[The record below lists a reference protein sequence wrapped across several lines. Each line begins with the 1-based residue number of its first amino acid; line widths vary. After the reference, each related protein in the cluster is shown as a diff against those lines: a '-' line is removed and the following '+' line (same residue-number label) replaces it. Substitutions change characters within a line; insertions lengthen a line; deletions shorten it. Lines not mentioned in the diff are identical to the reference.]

1 MIVVILIDYHYD
13 IHSIF
18 LHTRRMPLFIRT
30 ERSIKEFIRAYPIVS
45 TLVIIHFLLW
55 IFVYVIPIE
64 IKGLSLFQWGAGH
77 NYMIHEYGEY
87 WRFITPI
94 FLHGDL
100 MHALFN
106 SFSLVLFGPALEQ
119 MLGKTKFIAAY
130 LIAGLIG
137 NIGTYAVNPMD
148 MIPHIGASGA
158 IYGLFGLY
166 MFMVVFRKHLIDAG
180 NAQIVTIIFFI
191 GLVMT
196 FMNPGINIY
205 AHIFGFIGGFALG
218 NFTLSG
224 AEPFSIYRNPRK
236 SISSSSPQFDPNRWN
251 KKRIPRKVK
260 ANILWIVI
268 AILVLAGIFG
278 RFF

>member
-1 MIVVILIDYHYD
+1 M
-13 IHSIF
+13 
-18 LHTRRMPLFIRT
+18 FIRT
-30 ERSIKEFIRAYPIVS
+30 ERSVKEFIQAYPIVT
-45 TLVIIHFLLW
+45 TLVIINFLLW
-55 IFVYVIPIE
+55 IFVHVIPIE
-64 IKGLSLFQWGAGH
+64 IKGLDLFQWGAGH
-77 NYMIHEYGEY
+77 NYLIHEHSEY
-87 WRFITPI
+87 WRLVTPI

-119 MLGKTKFIAAY
+119 MLGKPKFMITY
-130 LIAGLIG
+130 LLTGLIG

-148 MIPHIGASGA
+148 IIPHIGASGA
-158 IYGLFGLY
+158 IYGLFGIY
-166 MFMVVFRKHLIDAG
+166 IFMVVFRKDLIDAG

-218 NFTLSG
+218 NLVLRG
-224 AEPFSIYRNPRK
+224 VRPFSIHRNTRK
-236 SISSSSPQFDPNRWN
+236 SSSSGSLQFDPNRWN

-260 ANILWIVI
+260 ANILWIII
-268 AILVLAGIFG
+268 AILVLAGILG